1 MKPVC
6 NINNNGILATNNS
19 DIIIKFLKTFILN
32 EKFLLGLNNRKINEE
47 LNKIPTIFILVKATK
62 VSYRKIINIKN
73 KNDLFG
79 ILRNLFL
86 VD

>member
-62 VSYRKIINIKN
+62 VSYRIIINIKN